1 MSVSGST
8 FNPPIKYCN
17 VNNKSNRKHK
27 HVSNNTYI
35 STDID
40 NTPLF
45 NPLNK
50 NSQMLYDNIIIF
62 PTSNYK
68 L

>member
-1 MSVSGST
+1 MSVSNST
-8 FNPPIKYCN
+8 FNPPIVYCSVVSKN
-17 VNNKSNRKHK
+17 KKNNKSNYK
-27 HVSNNTYI
+27 SNYI

-45 NPLNK
+45 NPLNQ
-50 NSQMLYDNIIIF
+50 NSQMLYNNNIIF